1 MEFFTNIYGIRVD
14 MGQHFFSAVVGQHFN
29 GGELKVM
36 EIVHDHNAKDPK
48 YYIWVENKKGEV
60 FKWQTFENCRV
71 NITEN
76 K

>member
-1 MEFFTNIYGIRVD
+1 MRT
-14 MGQHFFSAVVGQHFN
+14 AAFN
-29 GGELKVM
+29 GGELKVT